1 MAFSQSC
8 GGTATGDGPIA
19 HAKILIIEGEY
30 HTRKTLRA
38 LLLSLDCSK
47 IHEASDGESGLEAIH
62 ALAPDLVL
70 LDWELPGMGGATFVR
85 RLRAVGFP
93 HASVPIIMLVG
104 REERSRVL
112 EAVRLGVHEFLLKP
126 IAGSA
131 LKTRLLS
138 VLGNS
143 LATSRRD
150 RQPPSH
156 PRKLAS

>member
-62 ALAPDLVL
+62 GLAPDLVL

-85 RLRAVGFP
+85 RLRAV
-93 HASVPIIMLVG
+93 HASVPIIMLLG

-126 IAGSA
+126 IAGGA